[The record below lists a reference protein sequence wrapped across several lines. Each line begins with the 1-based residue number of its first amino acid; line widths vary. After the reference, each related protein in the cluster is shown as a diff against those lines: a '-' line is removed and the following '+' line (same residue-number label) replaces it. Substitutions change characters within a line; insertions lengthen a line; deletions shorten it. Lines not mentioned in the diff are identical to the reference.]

1 MKTRA
6 WWVFLL
12 VMAPI
17 VGLYLFGPAVF
28 NAGPVFNAIGI
39 SAVAAIL
46 AGVRLHRPKAKLAWY
61 LIAFGMALFV
71 SGDVLAYNY
80 ERFFGRPLP
89 FPSIADVVYLAV
101 CPAIV
106 SGLLLLIRERKRGGD
121 RSSLID
127 TLIIGTGVG
136 LLSWIFLMAPYAHDT
151 HLSTPSKLTSLAYPL
166 ADLLLLSVAVRLVVG
181 GGAKGRSYYLTVLS
195 IGVLF
200 ATDTLYGWA
209 QLHGAYNTGSLLD
222 GGWLVFY
229 LLLGAAALHP
239 SMTVAEGAAAPAR
252 LTRPRLVV
260 LALATFVAPITGLF
274 GPTTTSDR
282 WVIAGSAIVLF
293 VLVLLR
299 MVDVV
304 QRHEAGAAREQAL
317 EKTTARLLEL
327 DQLKDRFVATV
338 SHELRTPLTSIH
350 GYLHLVLEGE
360 VGDLTDEQRKFLSIA
375 GRNTDRLRRLVEDL
389 LLISE
394 LDADELDFEFHNLD
408 LPALAQESLESARPG
423 ATAAGISLELFGD
436 GPMQLMGDR
445 VRLGQLLDNMISNAL
460 KFTARDPGN
469 RTGSRRHHRGHERGA
484 RRHDVPR
491 RLPGDRF
498 LGKRA
503 AYLRAERRRATVG
516 IDVHGGMPAADAD
529 LAVRTA
535 DLPAIRDRARADALH
550 AELDLELVVEAQ
562 DREVLGF
569 DRAPRVVAPVVDELE
584 RPHQRRLCCLGPPE
598 RRGEMDATAGIRVDP
613 RDARPFDVSWRRDY
627 VVTR

>member
-12 VMAPI
+12 VMVPI
-17 VGLYLFGPAVF
+17 VGLYLFGPALF
-28 NAGPVFNAIGI
+28 NAGPVFNAVGI

-61 LIAFGMALFV
+61 LIAFGMALFIT
-71 SGDVLAYNY
+71 GDVLAYNFQ
-80 ERFFGRPLP
+80 RFFGRPLP
-89 FPSIADVVYLAV
+89 FPSVADPIYLAV
-101 CPAIV
+101 FPAIV
-106 SGLLLLIRERKRGGD
+106 SGLLLLIRARNRGGD

-127 TLIIGTGVG
+127 SLIIGIGVG
-136 LLSWIFLMAPYAHDT
+136 LLSWIFLMAPYAHA

-200 ATDTLYGWA
+200 ATDTMYGWE
-209 QLHGAYNTGSLLD
+209 QLHGNYQPGSLLD
-222 GGWLVFY
+222 GGWLAFY

-239 SMTVAEGAAAPAR
+239 SMTVAEGSAAPSR

-282 WVIAGSAIVLF
+282 WVIAGSAMVLF
-293 VLVLLR
+293 ALVLLR

-350 GYLHLVLEGE
+350 GYLDLVLHDDAGE
-360 VGDLTDEQRKFLSIA
+360 LSDEQRKFLSIA
-375 GRNTDRLRRLVEDL
+375 SRNTDRLRRLVQDL

-394 LDADELDFEFHNLD
+394 LDAEELDFDFRDLD
-408 LPALAQESLESARPG
+408 LPAVALESIESARPQ
-423 ATAAGISLELFGD
+423 AAAAGISLELVGD
-436 GPMQLMGDR
+436 GPMRLMGDR

-460 KFTARDPGN
+460 KFTPRGGSVSV
-469 RTGSRRHHRGHERGA
+469 RTTHSNNSAVLEVEDTGIGIAADEQKH
-484 RRHDVPR
+484 
-491 RLPGDRF
+491 LFDRF
-498 LGKRA
+498 FRTRA
-503 AYLRAERRRATVG
+503 AGEQAIQGTGLGLSISQAIAHA
-516 IDVHGGMPAADAD
+516 HGGLIEVTSEEHVGTTFRVAF
-529 LAVRTA
+529 
-535 DLPAIRDRARADALH
+535 PAIAA
-550 AELDLELVVEAQ
+550 
-562 DREVLGF
+562 
-569 DRAPRVVAPVVDELE
+569 
-584 RPHQRRLCCLGPPE
+584 
-598 RRGEMDATAGIRVDP
+598 
-613 RDARPFDVSWRRDY
+613 
-627 VVTR
+627 

>member
-1 MKTRA
+1 MRKRA

-17 VGLYLFGPAVF
+17 VGLYLFGPVAF

-39 SAVAAIL
+39 SAVAAIV
-46 AGVRLHRPKAKLAWY
+46 AGVRLHRPKAKAAWY
-61 LIAFGMALFV
+61 LIALGMALFV
-71 SGDVLAYNY
+71 SGDVLAYNF

-89 FPSIADVVYLAV
+89 FPSIADVIYLAV
-101 CPAIV
+101 FPTLV
-106 SGLLLLIRERKRGGD
+106 TGLLLLIREGNRGGRD

-127 TLIIGTGVG
+127 TSIIGTGVG
-136 LLSWIFLMAPYAHDT
+136 LLSWIFLMAPYAHDA
-151 HLSTPSKLTSLAYPL
+151 HLSAPSKLTSLAYPL

-181 GGAKGRSYYLTVLS
+181 GGAKGRSHYLTVLS

-209 QLHGAYNTGSLLD
+209 QLHGAYNPGSLLD

-239 SMTVAEGAAAPAR
+239 SMTVAQKAAAPAR
-252 LTRPRLVV
+252 LTRPRLAV
-260 LALATFVAPITGLF
+260 LALATLVAPITDLF
-274 GPTTTSDR
+274 GPTQTSDR

-394 LDADELDFEFHNLD
+394 LDADKLDFEFHNLD

-423 ATAAGISLELFGD
+423 ARAAGISLELFGD

-460 KFTARDPGN
+460 KFTARGGSVSV
-469 RTGSRRHHRGHERGA
+469 RTTHSNGSVVLEIEDTGIGIAADEQQH
-484 RRHDVPR
+484 
-491 RLPGDRF
+491 LFDRF
-498 LGKRA
+498 FRTRA
-503 AYLRAERRRATVG
+503 AGEQAIQGTGLGLSISQAIAQA
-516 IDVHGGMPAADAD
+516 HGGLIEVTSEEHVGTTFRVAF
-529 LAVRTA
+529 
-535 DLPAIRDRARADALH
+535 PAIAA
-550 AELDLELVVEAQ
+550 
-562 DREVLGF
+562 
-569 DRAPRVVAPVVDELE
+569 
-584 RPHQRRLCCLGPPE
+584 
-598 RRGEMDATAGIRVDP
+598 
-613 RDARPFDVSWRRDY
+613 
-627 VVTR
+627 